1 MLKRHIRLGQDCDL
15 KVLII
20 LLKEIL
26 KIILKA
32 MRHRKGILSRRMTVS

>member
-1 MLKRHIRLGQDCDL
+1 MLKRHIRLGQDWDL
-15 KVLII
+15 KVLTI

-32 MRHRKGILSRRMTVS
+32 MRHQKGILSRQMTVY